1 MDLERVI
8 ARWSNV
14 ITAANSVAILL
25 RVERICDA
33 LERRK

>member
-8 ARWSNV
+8 ATWSNV
-14 ITAANSVAILL
+14 LTAANSVAILM

-33 LERRK
+33 LERK